1 MASRNDDGPLQSLR
15 DEALI
20 RRVLIA
26 YATTVDSRDW
36 PALDDVFEAS
46 SSAVYGSDPAFQ
58 FRCRDREQIRAMCQA
73 NLDGCGPTQHLLT
86 NFQIDVNG
94 DRATSVCSVQ
104 AGHFGI
110 GEAARVSY
118 ELWGEY
124 RDELARGDSGWR
136 IVKRH
141 LHVIHEFGERDR
153 VLGPGK
159 S

>member
-1 MASRNDDGPLQSLR
+1 MPSQDEGGLLEALR

-20 RRVLIA
+20 RKVLIA

-36 PALDDVFEAS
+36 PALDGVFEESAA
-46 SSAVYGSDPAFQ
+46 AVYGSDPAFQ
-58 FRCRDREQIRAMCQA
+58 FTCKGREQIREMCKA

-86 NFQIDVNG
+86 NFQIEVDG

-104 AGHFGI
+104 AGHFGT
-110 GEAARVSY
+110 GEASRTSY

-141 LHVIHEFGERDR
+141 LHVIHEFGDRDR
-153 VLGPGK
+153 VLGPG
-159 S
+159 

>member
-1 MASRNDDGPLQSLR
+1 LASWNDEGLLQSLH

-26 YATTVDSRDW
+26 YATTVDSRNW

-46 SSAVYGSDPAFQ
+46 ASAVYGSDPAFQ
-58 FRCRDREQIRAMCQA
+58 FRCRDREQIRAMCRA

-86 NFQIDVNG
+86 NFRIDVDS

-110 GEAARVSY
+110 GDAAGTRY

-136 IVKRH
+136 IVKRQ